1 MSPIIEIRDL
11 SKKFAKR
18 LAVDN
23 VSMTVEGGEIFGL
36 VGPNGAGKTTTM
48 RMLVTLLQPDHGEI
62 FVGGHSVR
70 KSPRE
75 VRRLIGFMPDSFG
88 VYGDM
93 TVQEYLDFFGACYQI
108 PPAQRLSLINDLLQL
123 VDISHR
129 RDDMVDTLSRGLKQ
143 RLGLARVLIHDPNIL
158 VLDEPASGLDPR
170 ARVEIRELLLEIARL
185 GKTIIFSSHILADVA
200 ELCTRVGIMESGKLV
215 AVGTL
220 DQLTEKAVPHRLIR
234 VSFLDRIS
242 LENAQAALSV
252 LPGISAVNA
261 QEGFGKSGWIS
272 IEAEFVGDDEALQAL
287 LANLLTQGL
296 PVVHFSEETQNLEEV
311 FMRTTQGIVS

>member
-1 MSPIIEIRDL
+1 MSAIIDIHNL
-11 SKKFAKR
+11 SKRFAKR

-23 VSMTVEGGEIFGL
+23 VSLTVENGEIFGL
-36 VGPNGAGKTTTM
+36 LGPNGAGKTTTM
-48 RMLVTLLQPDHGEI
+48 RMLVTLLQPDRGDI
-62 FVGGHSVR
+62 LVGGHSIR

-75 VRRLIGFMPDSFG
+75 VRRMIGFMPDSFG

-108 PPAQRLSLINDLLQL
+108 PPPRRQNLINDLLEL

-200 ELCTRVGIMESGKLV
+200 ELCTRIGIMESGKLAV
-215 AVGTL
+215 AGTL
-220 DQLTEKAVPHRLIR
+220 DQLSERAVPHRLVR
-234 VSFLDRIS
+234 VAFLKTADSEMARSTLGS
-242 LENAQAALSV
+242 LA
-252 LPGISAVNA
+252 GISSVGQ
-261 QEGFGKSGWIS
+261 QEGLGNSNWFTL
-272 IEAEFVGDDEALQAL
+272 EAEFNGDDGALHDL
-287 LANLLTQGL
+287 LANLMKRGL
-296 PVVHFSEETQNLEEV
+296 PVVHFSEETQNLEEI
-311 FMRTTQGIVS
+311 FMRSTRGIVS

>member
-1 MSPIIEIRDL
+1 MSTIIEIRDL
-11 SKKFAKR
+11 SKRFAKR
-18 LAVDN
+18 LAVDRVNLN
-23 VSMTVEGGEIFGL
+23 VESGEIFGL

-62 FVGGHSVR
+62 LVGGHSVG
-70 KSPRE
+70 KAPRE

-108 PPAQRLSLINDLLQL
+108 PPAQRLSLINDLLEL

-200 ELCTRVGIMESGKLV
+200 ELCTRVGIMEGGKLV
-215 AVGTL
+215 AIGTL

-234 VSFLDRIS
+234 VAFLNQIQI
-242 LENAQAALSV
+242 ENAQATLAV
-252 LPGISAVNA
+252 LPGISAVRA
-261 QEGFGKSGWIS
+261 QDGLGKADWVAL
-272 IEAEFVGDDEALQAL
+272 EAEFVGDDEALRAL
-287 LANLLTQGL
+287 LADLIAQGL
-296 PVVHFSEETQNLEEV
+296 PIVHFSEDTHNLEEV
-311 FMRTTQGIVS
+311 FMRATRGIVS